1 MCLEKINIKKTKNPI
16 RTWSIDIK
24 RYSTKEQ
31 MTW

>member
-1 MCLEKINIKKTKNPI
+1 MCLEKINIKKKNPI